1 MKEYLSRK
9 LRDNQGNISH
19 TAAELGIH
27 RQSLQMM
34 LRRLGIK

>member
-1 MKEYLSRK
+1 MKEYLARK
-9 LRDNQGNISH
+9 LHNNQGNISH